1 MTQTR
6 ANHPNGHLKAKGAA
20 FVAGF
25 VIMAIELLAARIMA
39 PYLGSSLYT
48 WTAVIMAVMAGVA
61 LGAWTGG
68 KLADRK
74 NASRSLAVSLFLS
87 AIFIFLIP
95 IFSEVAGKALSG
107 NGVSVQILALLFA
120 YIVFFPSSALLGSLT
135 PQLVKREL
143 KQIQESGS
151 MYGMISAWNA
161 AGSIAGTYITG
172 FLFIGYL
179 HVKTAIDLMAGVVL
193 LLACIAFFLK
203 TEKDSVI

>member
-6 ANHPNGHLKAKGAA
+6 ANHPDSHLKAKGAA

-74 NASRSLAVSLFLS
+74 NVSRSLTTTLFLS
-87 AIFIFLIP
+87 SIFVLLIP

-107 NGVSVQILALLFA
+107 SGHSVQILALLFA

-143 KQIQESGS
+143 KHIQESGS